1 MAIQNRRGQKSDLI
15 KGSLLPGEY
24 AICTDGTIV
33 ICYGG
38 GLTKDLA
45 SLEDLQK
52 IFLEETAYREETQRI
67 IDNINI
73 EIAGNSSDLIEYK
86 QEVSGIVNGIHQS
99 ITENA
104 NELGQ
109 FRDEVSDTVQTIH
122 TNIQQIK
129 TDIDQ
134 NITTQINQ
142 VKKNIK
148 EVETNVRENIS
159 VELESVKTDIDEIK
173 NGVAKYPI
181 ATEAEARAGIDDNKL
196 MTPLKVAQAIEEL
209 ASGGG
214 GGGGGSTIPI
224 MSSTFTGG
232 SFALGEEIEIRYRWS
247 SPNEGYGILHL
258 MVDNIEVQTA
268 EVQQG
273 LNRAVVTDL
282 LKGSHTILMY
292 VTDRGGLTTDKL
304 SFTVRI
310 GGLDLISSFDDS
322 EDFTIK
328 SVIKIP
334 VTIDTI
340 SLEPI
345 YLIQT
350 IDSSQTRLS
359 GQNGYNVIQLPSL
372 TPGAH
377 KVTIQAESGV
387 YKSNLLSYNI
397 VIEDADTLT
406 IICDYN
412 TDNVKYRD
420 LVEIPYRV
428 SLKGASKFDAQ
439 YLVDGTTVKT
449 LEINAGNNV
458 WSTRDLEVGDHV
470 LRINVV
476 TKDGTKTA
484 FVEKRLRV
492 EASSYTPVK
501 PVQDASLIAWF
512 DAAGRTNQDIDKT
525 EWIDKSGNNVKARL
539 VNFNYGGNGWID
551 GALKCNGNSYVEIDM
566 RPFADDVPNGL
577 TVDIKFK
584 TRDTGEENACVLD
597 MRDTGT
603 NQKGFA
609 IDTKNIYLNSG
620 STKLKSAI
628 LNDEMSKASFVI
640 DRENK
645 ISYIYNNA
653 VMTEAFLMSSTED
666 FYNTGKIYLNTA
678 LSMSNGV
685 PTPTLFGDCEIYSIR
700 VYERALSSSEI
711 VQNHIA
717 DITDLAEQE
726 EKYNLN
732 YGNMMPTM
740 YFYGD
745 TSAMTKDTKVPLRIK
760 YISTDSNKYGES
772 FDLTDCP
779 VGWQGTSSLQ
789 YAVKNYKIKLVN
801 QDGGKY
807 KYTPF
812 PNGIPESTYCLK
824 ADYMESS
831 HANNTGMC
839 KFINDRLYDTK
850 TPPQQADPKARTTI
864 NGFPIQLYIAKDGQS
879 TPVYMG
885 VFNFNLDKGCNKSFG
900 LDNEV
905 EGQENCLRFEVSSN
919 SDTSAG
925 AFKDDSDASIREDFE
940 LNYPDPDD
948 FPEVMDGAYAK
959 LKRMI
964 TWVKNS
970 TEESFADELGQY
982 FNKEYLLKYYLQVHL
997 FGMVDNFGKNMML
1010 CTWDGNTWY
1019 PTFYDADSQLALD
1032 NTGYLKFFSD
1042 IDIVEGV
1049 YNTSG
1054 SKLWTMVSK
1063 VFASEL
1069 SEMYKAMRQT
1079 VYKMD
1084 VIMSYWYGEQVAKIG
1099 ELQYNKDMEAK
1110 YIQFKNDYLFM
1121 LHGRRYEN
1129 TKRWL
1134 EERLLY
1140 LDTIYGYEEDT
1151 KQSITIRANKAGN
1164 VYLDIQTYSPQYLRV
1179 VWRNGVEQTLKV
1191 RRNSSGSMYS
1201 TRFSASL
1208 ATSTDQEIVIY
1219 NARHIKN
1226 IAYLSSLNPSVL
1238 NLVEATRLTRVDCSG
1253 AAALTDVRLSRNN
1266 AFLKTIYLDR
1276 CPLLGTSSG
1285 GGNTMDLSECISA
1298 QTIYL
1303 NDTKLENV
1311 LLPTTGCSIKK
1322 LTLPNTLKTLELYN
1336 MPMLESITGNPK
1348 SMSRLSVINVPLLPM
1363 DTFAGVQATYMRFE
1377 NSFKNTAAEG
1387 AGLRSITFG
1396 SYNVD
1401 TNTLVMKGI
1410 KAFENCKVIIDLT
1423 ASDSS
1428 SPGIRQFEISECKF
1442 NKLSLYKL
1450 GLTVE
1455 TEVDLSTNEIQDM
1468 VITGR
1473 CNIKKL
1479 KLPNM
1484 LNSLW
1489 YTSEAKHDLISQ
1501 YYVTDTQFITSVIP
1515 EITVKNG
1522 TAYDL
1527 SSLHITGYLG
1537 VLDDFPFIKINVDLS
1552 QDADNP
1558 FGVKKRLN
1566 FKYSTIVKGI
1576 LKISN
1581 SVIQYPLWINIG
1593 EKSEMIEFS
1602 SELNLDT
1609 SAVTDFSNL
1618 FLGFSKLVTP
1628 PMMDTSNG
1636 TVFDNMFNGCTALTA
1651 IPEYDFSSAISVN
1664 SIFSYSGL
1672 ISVPNLNMH
1681 NVKDFSNAFINCKQL
1696 TTLGTIDTYSGT
1708 NFFDMFYGCV
1718 GIAEFPELN
1727 TSNGDSFVGMFYG
1740 CSGIIEPPSINTSK
1754 GTAFNSMFAHC
1765 SNMNRVPTYDFS
1777 KGKDFSS
1784 MFYRCQGIT
1793 SVPDMDLSCGTIFT
1807 SMFSGCNG
1815 ITTVGNIN
1823 VSAGEKFDSMF
1834 VDCGSITVLPD
1845 LNTSNG
1851 ITFSG
1856 MLQNCIKLKTMQGIN
1871 FSSLSS
1877 QGSNIFN
1884 STNRGVPTSVV
1895 FKGTLNIYFGSG
1907 QSRYFGS
1914 LDVPSIESMISALED
1929 RAGVAP
1935 IPILILYSSVYNK
1948 LTDEHKSAIAAKN
1961 WTISSV
1967 ST

>member
-1 MAIQNRRGQKSDLI
+1 MAIRNRRGDIKDLVRS
-15 KGSLLPGEY
+15 SLLPGEY
-24 AICTDGTIV
+24 AIATDGTIT

-38 GLTKDLA
+38 GKTKDLA

-52 IFLEETAYREETQRI
+52 ISLEETAYREEIQRI

-73 EIAGNSSDLIEYK
+73 EIAGNSSALIEYK
-86 QEVSGIVNGIHQS
+86 QEVSGIVNGIHQC

-109 FRDEVSDTVQTIH
+109 FRDEVTDTVQTIH

-142 VKKNIK
+142 VKKDIK

-173 NGVAKYPI
+173 NGSAKYPI

-209 ASGGG
+209 ASSGG

-310 GGLDLISSFDDS
+310 GGLDITSTFDDA

-334 VTIDTI
+334 VTIETI

-412 TDNVKYRD
+412 TDSVKYRD

-428 SLKGASKFDAQ
+428 SLKGTSKFDAQ
-439 YLVDGTTVKT
+439 YLVDGTAVKT

-470 LRINVV
+470 LRIKVG
-476 TKDGTKTA
+476 TKDGAKTA

-492 EASSYTPVK
+492 EASSYTPMQPVK
-501 PVQDASLIAWF
+501 DASLIAWF

-525 EWIDKSGNNVKARL
+525 EWMDKSGKGVKARL

-551 GALKCNGNSYVEIDM
+551 GALKCNGNSYVEIDL

-717 DITDLAEQE
+717 DITDLGEQE
-726 EKYNLN
+726 EKYRLN
-732 YGNMMPTM
+732 YDNMMPTM

-789 YAVKNYKIKLVN
+789 YAVKNYKIKLIS
-801 QDGGKY
+801 QDGSKY

-839 KFINDRLYDTK
+839 KFINDRLYDSK
-850 TPPQQADPKARTTI
+850 TPPQQADPKTRTTI
-864 NGFPIQLYIAKDGQS
+864 NGFPIQLYIAKDDQS

-925 AFKDDSDASIREDFE
+925 AFKDDSDASVREDFE

-948 FPEVMDGAYAK
+948 FPGVVDGAYVN

-970 TEESFADELGQY
+970 TEESFANEAEQY

-997 FGMVDNFGKNMML
+997 FGMVDNLGKNMML
-1010 CTWDGNTWY
+1010 CTWDGNIWY

-1042 IDIVEGV
+1042 IDIVKGV

-1134 EERLLY
+1134 NERLLY

-1151 KQSITIRANKAGN
+1151 KQSITIRANKAGG
-1164 VYLDIQTYSPQYLRV
+1164 VYLDIYTYSPQYVKV
-1179 VWRNGVEQTLKV
+1179 VWRNGVEQVLKV
-1191 RRNSSGSMYS
+1191 NRSSNGDMSYA
-1201 TRFSASL
+1201 RFSTTL
-1208 ATSTDQEIVIY
+1208 TTSTDQEVVVY
-1219 NARHIKN
+1219 NAKHIKKIGN
-1226 IAYLSSLNPSVL
+1226 LYGLNPSVL
-1238 NLVEATRLTRVDCSG
+1238 NLVEAEKMCELVCTSATV
-1253 AAALTDVRLSRNN
+1253 LTDVRISGKNKLLRKVDLSGCT
-1266 AFLKTIYLDR
+1266 K
-1276 CPLLGTSSG
+1276 LGTSSG
-1285 GGNTMDLSECISA
+1285 GGNTFDLSEAYSVQDINLVNTALENIPLPTEGCNLMSLKIPDKLK
-1298 QTIYL
+1298 ILELRNMPLL
-1303 NDTKLENV
+1303 NNVSGITLQKEFTKLVIVDCPMLDAKQFNNTNTSYIWMENSFLPYDSDAIFRFGYFYMSYQAPDINTFV
-1311 LLPTTGCSIKK
+1311 LKNLGCFKDTTVHVAITDRQNKVPQCRRFEITGCSIGE
-1322 LTLPNTLKTLELYN
+1322 LK
-1336 MPMLESITGNPK
+1336 
-1348 SMSRLSVINVPLLPM
+1348 
-1363 DTFAGVQATYMRFE
+1363 
-1377 NSFKNTAAEG
+1377 
-1387 AGLRSITFG
+1387 
-1396 SYNVD
+1396 
-1401 TNTLVMKGI
+1401 
-1410 KAFENCKVIIDLT
+1410 
-1423 ASDSS
+1423 
-1428 SPGIRQFEISECKF
+1428 
-1442 NKLSLYKL
+1442 LYKL
-1450 GLTVE
+1450 GLLDVQA
-1455 TEVDLSTNEIQDM
+1455 VDLSSNQISNLL
-1468 VITGR
+1468 VTGLA
-1473 CNIKKL
+1473 N
-1479 KLPNM
+1479 
-1484 LNSLW
+1484 
-1489 YTSEAKHDLISQ
+1489 
-1501 YYVTDTQFITSVIP
+1501 VTDLVLPDELTGLYIDYKADNSCMGANTGSGVAQFDLTMYADVNTVGRAAGDFSKLLITEYFHFSSDPDKGDITINCDFTKGTGLGQYTRFYFPADYKVKGKAVLDDSTRILYSGTGVAYRGGVTEILFEIDTSHVTNFSNFFANFSALKAIP
-1515 EITVKNG
+1515 EI
-1522 TAYDL
+1522 
-1527 SSLHITGYLG
+1527 
-1537 VLDDFPFIKINVDLS
+1537 
-1552 QDADNP
+1552 
-1558 FGVKKRLN
+1558 
-1566 FKYSTIVKGI
+1566 
-1576 LKISN
+1576 
-1581 SVIQYPLWINIG
+1581 
-1593 EKSEMIEFS
+1593 
-1602 SELNLDT
+1602 
-1609 SAVTDFSNL
+1609 
-1618 FLGFSKLVTP
+1618 
-1628 PMMDTSNG
+1628 DTSNG
-1636 TVFDNMFNGCTALTA
+1636 TSFDSMFMNCYEITAIPPLDTGSGKDFKQMFYKCSSLTTIPMLNTANGTSFTGMFSGCTNLTSVPLLNTENGIYFSDMFHKCSNLTA
-1651 IPEYDFSSAISVN
+1651 IP
-1664 SIFSYSGL
+1664 L
-1672 ISVPNLNMH
+1672 INTAN
-1681 NVKDFSNAFINCKQL
+1681 
-1696 TTLGTIDTYSGT
+1696 GT
-1708 NFFDMFYGCV
+1708 N
-1718 GIAEFPELN
+1718 
-1727 TSNGDSFVGMFYG
+1727 
-1740 CSGIIEPPSINTSK
+1740 
-1754 GTAFNSMFAHC
+1754 
-1765 SNMNRVPTYDFS
+1765 
-1777 KGKDFSS
+1777 FSS
-1784 MFYRCQGIT
+1784 MFYSCDKLEVLPLLDTGKGIFFSYMFYLCNKLADIPALDVTCGEDFSYMFSYNNAVIQMPELNTERGNKFEYMFSSCMNLKQVLGINLSNRNSNIYSPFPGSSVIT
-1793 SVPDMDLSCGTIFT
+1793 SV
-1807 SMFSGCNG
+1807 
-1815 ITTVGNIN
+1815 
-1823 VSAGEKFDSMF
+1823 KF
-1834 VDCGSITVLPD
+1834 
-1845 LNTSNG
+1845 N
-1851 ITFSG
+1851 
-1856 MLQNCIKLKTMQGIN
+1856 
-1871 FSSLSS
+1871 
-1877 QGSNIFN
+1877 
-1884 STNRGVPTSVV
+1884 
-1895 FKGTLNIYFGSG
+1895 GTLNFYFGSYDSQYLVNIDAETINCMIAALLDYTG
-1907 QSRYFGS
+1907 QSTKS
-1914 LDVPSIESMISALED
+1914 LKLKAKVISAL
-1929 RAGVAP
+1929 
-1935 IPILILYSSVYNK
+1935 
-1948 LTDEHKSAIAAKN
+1948 TDEQRETITGKN
-1961 WTISSV
+1961 WTIV
-1967 ST
+1967 TA